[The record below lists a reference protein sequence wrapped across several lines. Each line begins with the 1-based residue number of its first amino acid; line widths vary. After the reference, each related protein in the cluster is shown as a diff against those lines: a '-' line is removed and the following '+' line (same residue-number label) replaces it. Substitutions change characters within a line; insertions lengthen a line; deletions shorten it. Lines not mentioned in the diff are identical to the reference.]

1 MTLRCD
7 ALGKPRPTF
16 SWYKNSQ
23 PLVPVSGEIEIV
35 SNVLTILR
43 AQVGKH
49 GGMYE
54 CTATNTHGTSITSA
68 QVKVLCTSSTFSLDG
83 LILCLNILIY
93 FHVNVILIKNQIN
106 LLSYQLTFKKNI
118 YLSRLTTFSALRPTF
133 IKYPLPNTLLAAE
146 NGNLTI
152 PCQPEAA
159 PAPEITWVKN
169 GAQMSLS
176 FTNGNQNGAQM
187 LLNGYLKIVGVSLG
201 DGGFYTCH
209 AKNIHGDAQTTTNVI
224 VSSMALVYLLTDYYN
239 YEAKIQAKIQIS

>member
-68 QVKVLCTSSTFSLDG
+68 QVKVLCTSSNFFIGWFNTLFKHINIFSCQCDFNQKSNLS
-83 LILCLNILIY
+83 I
-93 FHVNVILIKNQIN
+93 VISIDFL
-106 LLSYQLTFKKNI
+106 KKYI
-118 YLSRLTTFSALRPTF
+118 F
-133 IKYPLPNTLLAAE
+133 IKIN
-146 NGNLTI
+146 
-152 PCQPEAA
+152 
-159 PAPEITWVKN
+159 
-169 GAQMSLS
+169 
-176 FTNGNQNGAQM
+176 
-187 LLNGYLKIVGVSLG
+187 
-201 DGGFYTCH
+201 
-209 AKNIHGDAQTTTNVI
+209 NIFSTSTHVH
-224 VSSMALVYLLTDYYN
+224 
-239 YEAKIQAKIQIS
+239 

>member
-1 MTLRCD
+1 MDEESYVTLRCD

-68 QVKVLCTSSTFSLDG
+68 QVKVLCTSSSFSLDG

-106 LLSYQLTFKKNI
+106 LLSYQLTF
-118 YLSRLTTFSALRPTF
+118 
-133 IKYPLPNTLLAAE
+133 
-146 NGNLTI
+146 
-152 PCQPEAA
+152 
-159 PAPEITWVKN
+159 
-169 GAQMSLS
+169 
-176 FTNGNQNGAQM
+176 
-187 LLNGYLKIVGVSLG
+187 
-201 DGGFYTCH
+201 
-209 AKNIHGDAQTTTNVI
+209 
-224 VSSMALVYLLTDYYN
+224 
-239 YEAKIQAKIQIS
+239 